1 MARTLPAGVADAM
14 RGVRAAVALTG
25 PDDLPGLVTAVAPAV
40 GAAEIVIYL
49 ADYPQTQLVPLT
61 AGRGAELAIES
72 TLAGRAYISQEVQHA
87 TEHPDRLWVPLV
99 DGCERLG
106 VLEFVSPEAV
116 NDEVEAACTEVAA
129 HVAQLVKNRRP
140 YGDTAERAR
149 RRMPM
154 HIAAEIVWGLL
165 PPLTFATGDVD
176 ITAILE
182 PCYDV
187 GGDVFDYALNG
198 DLLSFALFDTCG
210 HGIAASTLAALTINA
225 YRNARR
231 SGLDLVD
238 TAAAIDVW
246 LRRRHPAKFATA
258 ILAELDHTTG
268 TLRTI
273 NAGHPGAQVLR
284 EGRAVKELPGPTALP
299 LGLHHM
305 SGRGPGVHEEALQ
318 SGDRVLAYTDGVI
331 DARNADGERFG
342 LGRLLDLV
350 QRALNDE
357 LPAPESMRRL
367 VRAVVEHQFD
377 ELQDDAT
384 AVLVQW
390 RPAQAGR

>member
-1 MARTLPAGVADAM
+1 
-14 RGVRAAVALTG
+14 
-25 PDDLPGLVTAVAPAV
+25 
-40 GAAEIVIYL
+40 
-49 ADYPQTQLVPLT
+49 
-61 AGRGAELAIES
+61 
-72 TLAGRAYISQEVQHA
+72 
-87 TEHPDRLWVPLV
+87 
-99 DGCERLG
+99 
-106 VLEFVSPEAV
+106 VLEFVSPAVV
-116 NDEVEAACTEVAA
+116 NDEVESACTEVAA

-140 YGDTAERAR
+140 YGDTIERAR
-149 RRMPM
+149 RGMPM

-165 PPLTFATGDVD
+165 PPLAFATDDVV

-210 HGIAASTLAALTINA
+210 HGITASTLAALTVNA

-231 SGLDLVD
+231 SGLDLID
-238 TAAAIDVW
+238 TAAAIDTW
-246 LRRRHPAKFATA
+246 LRQRHPNKFATA

-268 TLRTI
+268 ILRTV

-284 EGRAVKELPGPTALP
+284 EGKAVKELPGPTALP

-305 SGRGPGVHEEALQ
+305 SGRRPGVHEEALQ
-318 SGDRVLAYTDGVI
+318 SGDRVLAYTDGVT
-331 DARNADGERFG
+331 DAFNAAGERFG

-367 VRAVVEHQFD
+367 VRAVVEHQFRG
-377 ELQDDAT
+377 LQDDAT